1 MKSDTRFWNKIAP
14 KYAKTPIAD
23 EAAYQHKLERTRS
36 YFTPDATVL
45 EIGCGT
51 GSTALLHAPFVKEI
65 LATDFADEMLDIA
78 RSKAE
83 AEGITNVRFEHM
95 NADAIDGSFDVVM
108 AMSVLQLV
116 PNRAEVIERIF
127 RVLKPGGHFISSTT
141 CLMDEMWYLLPVLP
155 LGRIIGQ
162 IPYVAFFTAD
172 TLRKNLETAGFEI
185 VEDWQ
190 PAPKKALFLV
200 AKKPG

>member
-51 GSTALLHAPFVKEI
+51 GSTALLHAPFVKDI
-65 LATDFADEMLDIA
+65 LATDFAEGMLEIA
-78 RSKAE
+78 RTKAE
-83 AEGITNVRFEHM
+83 ADGASNVRFE
-95 NADAIDGSFDVVM
+95 NTSAEAVDGTFDVVM
-108 AMSVLQLV
+108 AMSVLHLL
-116 PNRAEVIERIF
+116 PNRAEVTERIF
-127 RVLKPGGHFISSTT
+127 RVLKPGGYFISSTT

-172 TLRKNLETAGFEI
+172 TLRKNLEAAGFEI

>member
-14 KYAKTPIAD
+14 KYAKTLIAD

-162 IPYVAFFTAD
+162 IPFVAFFTAD
-172 TLRKNLETAGFEI
+172 TLRKNLESAGFEI

>member
-1 MKSDTRFWNKIAP
+1 M
-14 KYAKTPIAD
+14 
-23 EAAYQHKLERTRS
+23 
-36 YFTPDATVL
+36 L